1 MHRNLTAFEHLEDR
15 RLMSAASL
23 DTSFDGDGKKT
34 LNLYQNDNVHAMC
47 VQQDGKTIIVEDI
60 SPDNAW
66 LVARFNKDGSYD
78 SGFGN
83 GGLRRI
89 DFGDDPTAAGVALQ
103 SDGKIV
109 IVGSA
114 KTILNNSYAVA
125 ARLTS
130 NGNLDTSFG
139 SNLGGGSGN
148 GITYAQ
154 IDTPTFFGTLK
165 GFATA
170 CGVNIRGDNSILIGG
185 TSHVKLSNGQLD
197 DNQFFVLK
205 LDKNGKVLKSF
216 GGNNTGVASYNIDA
230 SQINAG
236 GDQAAA
242 MTVQWDGKILVAGQ
256 SDRHMAVFRF
266 MPDGSRDWNFG
277 SAGAV
282 RTGYVANEVWSVA
295 NGVGV
300 GQDGK
305 IVLGGDAF
313 NSKSGGHQWALA
325 RLTKDGKFDNSFDY
339 DGTKYMDV
347 NNGND
352 MIKGLVVQD
361 DGKIV
366 AGGQGAIGEGS
377 QFALARFNTN
387 GKLDPSFGGFGGFTA
402 TGFGGANIVDVTAM
416 CKTPDGRI
424 MLAGDRWN
432 SNGGYD
438 IAMAKFVGH
447 APTFKIMA
455 VQTGK
460 EGSGKN
466 PAFKITRDG
475 DPYDGTYDLNLVF
488 SGTAINGQDYTVPFT
503 GKLHW
508 MAGQT
513 TRIIEL
519 PVIDD
524 VKKENYESIR
534 VDLKSDIT
542 YDVDGSFSWTQIGIY
557 DND

>member
-1 MHRNLTAFEHLEDR
+1 
-15 RLMSAASL
+15 
-23 DTSFDGDGKKT
+23 
-34 LNLYQNDNVHAMC
+34 
-47 VQQDGKTIIVEDI
+47 
-60 SPDNAW
+60 
-66 LVARFNKDGSYD
+66 
-78 SGFGN
+78 
-83 GGLRRI
+83 
-89 DFGDDPTAAGVALQ
+89 
-103 SDGKIV
+103 
-109 IVGSA
+109 
-114 KTILNNSYAVA
+114 
-125 ARLTS
+125 
-130 NGNLDTSFG
+130 
-139 SNLGGGSGN
+139 
-148 GITYAQ
+148 
-154 IDTPTFFGTLK
+154 
-165 GFATA
+165 
-170 CGVNIRGDNSILIGG
+170 
-185 TSHVKLSNGQLD
+185 VKLSNGQLD

-266 MPDGSRDWNFG
+266 NADGSRDWGFG
-277 SAGAV
+277 SGGAV

-352 MIKGLVVQD
+352 MIKAWSCRTTADRRRRTRRDRRGQPVR
-361 DGKIV
+361 
-366 AGGQGAIGEGS
+366 AGSLQH
-377 QFALARFNTN
+377 N

-488 SGTAINGQDYTVPFT
+488 SGTAINGQDYTVPFPASCT
-503 GKLHW
+503 GWRPDDPHHRA
-508 MAGQT
+508 AGD
-513 TRIIEL
+513 R
-519 PVIDD
+519 
-524 VKKENYESIR
+524 
-534 VDLKSDIT
+534 
-542 YDVDGSFSWTQIGIY
+542 
-557 DND
+557 